1 MALKNGVRMR
11 DALGGG
17 FGYVV
22 WWLRLSWYSRTHLP
36 PPPFDQPNT
45 KRRAATATAAALAPL
60 SSTS

>member
-36 PPPFDQPNT
+36 PP
-45 KRRAATATAAALAPL
+45 L
-60 SSTS
+60 SISRTPSVEQQRQQQQH